1 MPQPNA
7 PLKKPSAVDKFVE
20 WSPVTGDDR
29 YEVRLAEGSI
39 VPMSQMA
46 LRDLAL
52 KLKQLGAIDVRH
64 LLEWLGVPDAD
75 EIAEAVENE
84 MKLAALAKVT
94 RK

>member
-1 MPQPNA
+1 MPQPNQ
-7 PLKKPSAVDKFVE
+7 PLRKPRSIEKKLV
-20 WSPVTGDDR
+20 WSPVGADDR
-29 YEVRLAEGSI
+29 FEVRLAEGSI

-52 KLKQLGAIDVRH
+52 KLKQLGAIDVYH
-64 LLEWLGVPDAD
+64 LLDWLGVPDAD
-75 EIAEAVENE
+75 EIATAVENE